1 MADLQGFQVLQSCW
15 EISKPILAHLC
26 KSFPPAVAIDISNST
41 DLKGANKLN
50 SNNNQRKMK

>member
-1 MADLQGFQVLQSCW
+1 
-15 EISKPILAHLC
+15 
-26 KSFPPAVAIDISNST
+26 VAIDISNST